1 MVPDKAID
9 LVDELLRDLHLRE
22 LNLEELANRIER
34 SCNFTLGLMLE
45 EQQTLGRLRQLL
57 TPYEWCVGLP
67 RLIRKWDAVQRAADK
82 ARPELRPLVA
92 RLNQAFERDY
102 LSADNAF
109 ASDCDAALLDE
120 HSYDRLKTEF
130 VRNWGEPRD

>member
-82 ARPELRPLVA
+82 ARPESCALGFSWTLDC
-92 RLNQAFERDY
+92 ERV
-102 LSADNAF
+102 LAGGVS
-109 ASDCDAALLDE
+109 
-120 HSYDRLKTEF
+120 R
-130 VRNWGEPRD
+130 